1 MKVKISNEEIDIQF
15 NMAVEIAYEEV
26 AGEPFNIESLS
37 KMKNTMALCMAAIVA
52 ANPETGIT
60 MEYLLKNASVK
71 EIGELKNAVTE
82 TMMEWLQIPKV
93 IADAEAK
100 EEQPDVNEEQPKN

>member
-52 ANPETGIT
+52 SNPDTSIT

>member
-1 MKVKISNEEIDIQF
+1 MKVNISNEEIDIQF

-26 AGEPFNIESLS
+26 AGEPFNFESLS
-37 KMKNTMALCMAAIVA
+37 KMKNTMALCMAAIIA
-52 ANPETGIT
+52 ANPDTDIT

>member
-1 MKVKISNEEIDIQF
+1 MKVTISNEEIDIQF

-52 ANPETGIT
+52 ANPDTSIT

>member
-52 ANPETGIT
+52 ANPDTSIT

>member
-37 KMKNTMALCMAAIVA
+37 KMKNTMALCMAAIIA
-52 ANPETGIT
+52 ANPDTSIT

>member
-52 ANPETGIT
+52 ANPDTSIT
-60 MEYLLKNASVK
+60 MDYLLKNASVK

>member
-37 KMKNTMALCMAAIVA
+37 KMKNTIALCMAAIIS
-52 ANPETGIT
+52 ANPDTSIT